1 MCNCCHDDAVADMQT
16 RTISGTS
23 RSGEFPFES
32 NGSRSSIH
40 YDIHEEKKTFTR
52 DRPRRGFHGESQVAF
67 VPASMKFH

>member
-23 RSGEFPFES
+23 RSGKFPFES
-32 NGSRSSIH
+32 NGSRFSTH
-40 YDIHEEKKTFTR
+40 YDIDEEKKTFTW
-52 DRPRRGFHGESQVAF
+52 DRPRRDFHGESQVAF